1 LQSVDRPGVGK
12 RITATCVRSVP
23 FVTARFGLSCA
34 NGSEIGFSNQIDRP
48 FVLELGE
55 IEDRRN
61 ESEK

>member
-1 LQSVDRPGVGK
+1 MSEPPMAVASLRLIGSPRP
-12 RITATCVRSVP
+12 VP